1 MSVHSCQS
9 QFSWITIVASQLIM
23 MFVLLTSCHDI
34 TVQLM
39 IGAFYSAL
47 SLFEILHLEMFDW
60 DRGGLYLYYQF
71 KLVTAPAVSWVLLQ
85 TELPY
90 IGLCIEFKQGPHPD
104 WKYSVNYFYL
114 LWRLRSVPVA
124 TSECLYLVNVDVLT
138 ATQAELTW

>member
-1 MSVHSCQS
+1 
-9 QFSWITIVASQLIM
+9 
-23 MFVLLTSCHDI
+23 
-34 TVQLM
+34 M

-47 SLFEILHLEMFDW
+47 SLLEILHFEMFDW
-60 DRGGLYLYYQF
+60 DRGDLYLYYQF
-71 KLVTAPAVSWVLLQ
+71 KLVTGPAVSWVLLQ

-114 LWRLRSVPVA
+114 RLRSVPVA